1 MESLYDDAVSIYPHD
16 NAHAEDCDACFSLK
30 PKRGALFLFAWS
42 QLGGARRSDVI
53 GLVSM

>member
-1 MESLYDDAVSIYPHD
+1 VESLYDDAVSIYPHD